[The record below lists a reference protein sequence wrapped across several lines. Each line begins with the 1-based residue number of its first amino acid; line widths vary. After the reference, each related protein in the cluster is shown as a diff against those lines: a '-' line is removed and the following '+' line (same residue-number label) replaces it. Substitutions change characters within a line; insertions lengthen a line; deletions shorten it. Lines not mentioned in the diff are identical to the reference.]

1 MKKVI
6 ATLLISF
13 ISPLVVFAAFNDV
26 QLSSG
31 STLQIT
37 IGSSVLDLTVTD
49 GNVQDFNIEGGI
61 IYFTLASGSGLT
73 ITSAS
78 RTTFNYAIGA
88 ATTSFECGSSSSV
101 LSISL
106 PNGSDLSF
114 SVTPN
119 NVTCTA
125 PASQNTAVSTP
136 VQSSV
141 TQPEEPA
148 VSVSVPEPAPQ
159 AVTALAQVQAQ
170 VQAPAP
176 ATPAVP
182 ATPSEAAKPSPVA
195 QLVSP
200 AFNKDLQL
208 GSRGDDVKRL
218 QELLKTDKDV
228 YPEGLVTGYYGPLT
242 KAAIL
247 KLQMKHGV
255 IKTDRDRGAGRLG
268 PKTRAKV
275 KEVFESPA
283 NSSTP
288 ASNNTAQS
296 LQAQIQ
302 LLLQQ
307 LQELQAKVKKN
318 QSQ

>member
-13 ISPLVVFAAFNDV
+13 ISPLVVLAAFNDV

-31 STLQIT
+31 STLQVT
-37 IGSSVLDLTVTD
+37 VGSSVLNLTVTD
-49 GNVQDFNIEGGI
+49 GNVQDFNIESGI
-61 IYFTLASGSGLT
+61 IYFTLASGSSLT
-73 ITSAS
+73 ITSAD

-141 TQPEEPA
+141 TQPEEPV
-148 VSVSVPEPAPQ
+148 VSASVAEPAPQ

-176 ATPAVP
+176 ATPA
-182 ATPSEAAKPSPVA
+182 TPSETAKPSPVA

-200 AFNKDLQL
+200 VFNKDLQL
-208 GSRGDDVKRL
+208 GSRGDDVRRL
-218 QELLKTDKDV
+218 QELLKTDKGV
-228 YPEGLVTGYYGPLT
+228 YPEGLVTGYYGQLT

-247 KLQMKHGV
+247 KLQLKHGV
-255 IKTDRDRGAGRLG
+255 IKTDRDQGAGRLG

-275 KEVFESPA
+275 KEVFESP
-283 NSSTP
+283 SDSTP
-288 ASNNTAQS
+288 TSNNTAQS

-307 LQELQAKVKKN
+307 LQELQAKVKKS